1 MGAAVSK
8 ALSGLH
14 AWMVQ
19 RASAVYMLF
28 FIVFLLGH
36 FLIEPPRSYL
46 AWHDWVSSTGVGVS
60 ASVFCAALLAHAWVG
75 LRDVIL
81 DYVRPMAL
89 RVAALVLLGVASVSL
104 GVWFIRILWPG
115 HG

>member
-1 MGAAVSK
+1 M
-8 ALSGLH
+8 SGLR

-28 FIVFLLGH
+28 FIVFLLAH
-36 FLIEPPRSYL
+36 FLVDPPHSYL
-46 AWHDWVSSTGVGVS
+46 AWRDWVTSPGLGVG

-81 DYVRPMAL
+81 DYVRPVAL
-89 RVAALVLLGVASVSL
+89 RLPALGLLGLVLAAIGAWLV
-104 GVWFIRILWPG
+104 RIL
-115 HG
+115 